1 GRRSGHGG
9 ALRPVASHL
18 PHPDPDADADD
29 VVPVV
34 GPVPPPSS
42 GPRAGGSRTPHP
54 RRTMTATSAQPP
66 LDPER
71 IRCIREAAHRIR
83 QYALIQAEVQ
93 GQGYIGQALDI
104 ADVLAVLYADQ
115 LRLDPLEPESEERDR
130 FQLSIGHYAL
140 ALYAALTEAKFFPAE
155 ELQTYAGDDSRFP
168 MSSMRTYTPG
178 VEISGGS
185 LGHGL
190 GIANG
195 AALGLKRRAPT
206 GSGTTCSPTAG
217 AARAAPGR
225 PAAAARTPLANLIAI
240 VDFNAQQADGRSTQ
254 MLSMEPAT
262 DKFEAFGWI
271 ARRCD
276 GHDVEALLRA
286 FIELRETADPR
297 PRVLVVDT
305 TLGKGVDFLEAREK
319 LHFMK
324 VDEEEWARAHEKLTE
339 SHRALTEESGR

>member
-1 GRRSGHGG
+1 
-9 ALRPVASHL
+9 
-18 PHPDPDADADD
+18 
-29 VVPVV
+29 
-34 GPVPPPSS
+34 
-42 GPRAGGSRTPHP
+42 
-54 RRTMTATSAQPP
+54 MTATSAQPP

-71 IRCIREAAHRIR
+71 IRRIREAAHRIR

-195 AALGLKRRAPT
+195 VAMGLKRK
-206 GSGTTCSPTAG
+206 GSDRFVYNLLSDGELGEGSTWE
-217 AARAAPGR
+217 
-225 PAAAARTPLANLIAI
+225 AAAVAAHHSLDNLIAI
-240 VDFNAQQADGRSTQ
+240 VDFNDQQADGRSTQ
-254 MLSMEPAT
+254 MLSMEPVT

>member
-1 GRRSGHGG
+1 
-9 ALRPVASHL
+9 
-18 PHPDPDADADD
+18 
-29 VVPVV
+29 
-34 GPVPPPSS
+34 
-42 GPRAGGSRTPHP
+42 
-54 RRTMTATSAQPP
+54 MTVTSTQPP

-71 IRCIREAAHRIR
+71 ILRIREAAYRIR

-115 LRLDPLEPESEERDR
+115 LHLDPLDPESEDRDR

-140 ALYAALTEAKFFPAE
+140 ALYAALTEAKFFPVE
-155 ELQTYAGDDSRFP
+155 ELQTYASDDSRFP

-195 AALGLKRRAPT
+195 VAMGLKRK
-206 GSGTTCSPTAG
+206 GSDRFVYNLLSDGELGEGSTWE
-217 AARAAPGR
+217 
-225 PAAAARTPLANLIAI
+225 AAAVAAHHGLDNLIAI
-240 VDFNAQQADGRSTQ
+240 VDFNDQQADGKSTQ
-254 MLSMEPAT
+254 TLSMEPVT
-262 DKFEAFGWI
+262 EKFESFGWF

-276 GHDVEALLRA
+276 GHDVPALLENLIA
-286 FIELRETADPR
+286 LRETDDPR
-297 PRVLVVDT
+297 PRVLIVDT
-305 TLGKGVDFLEAREK
+305 TLGKGVDFLEEREK

-324 VDEEEWARAHEKLTE
+324 VTEEEWAQAHEKLSE
-339 SHRALTEESGR
+339 SHEALKETTGR

>member
-1 GRRSGHGG
+1 
-9 ALRPVASHL
+9 
-18 PHPDPDADADD
+18 
-29 VVPVV
+29 
-34 GPVPPPSS
+34 
-42 GPRAGGSRTPHP
+42 
-54 RRTMTATSAQPP
+54 MTATSAQPP

-195 AALGLKRRAPT
+195 VAMGLKRK
-206 GSGTTCSPTAG
+206 GSDRFVYNLLSDGELGEGSTWE
-217 AARAAPGR
+217 
-225 PAAAARTPLANLIAI
+225 AAAVAAHHSLDNLIAI
-240 VDFNAQQADGRSTQ
+240 VDFNDQQADGRSTQ
-254 MLSMEPAT
+254 MLSMEPVT

>member
-1 GRRSGHGG
+1 
-9 ALRPVASHL
+9 
-18 PHPDPDADADD
+18 
-29 VVPVV
+29 
-34 GPVPPPSS
+34 
-42 GPRAGGSRTPHP
+42 
-54 RRTMTATSAQPP
+54 MTVTSTQPP

-71 IRCIREAAHRIR
+71 ILRIREAAHRIR

-115 LRLDPLEPESEERDR
+115 LHLDPLDPESEDRDR

-140 ALYAALTEAKFFPAE
+140 ALYAALTEAKFFPVE
-155 ELQTYAGDDSRFP
+155 ELQTYASDDSRFP

-195 AALGLKRRAPT
+195 VAMGLKRK
-206 GSGTTCSPTAG
+206 GSDRFVYNLLSDGELGEGSTWE
-217 AARAAPGR
+217 
-225 PAAAARTPLANLIAI
+225 AAAVAAHHGLDNLIAI
-240 VDFNAQQADGRSTQ
+240 VDFNDQQADGKSTQ
-254 MLSMEPAT
+254 TLSMEPVT
-262 DKFEAFGWI
+262 EKFESFGWT

-276 GHDVEALLRA
+276 GHDVPALLENLIA
-286 FIELRETADPR
+286 LRETDEAR
-297 PRVLVVDT
+297 PRVLIVDT
-305 TLGKGVDFLEAREK
+305 TLGKGVDFLEEREK

-324 VDEEEWARAHEKLTE
+324 VTEEEWAQAHEKLSE
-339 SHRALTEESGR
+339 SHEALKETTGR